1 MLDILFV
8 ILFFTFPFVVFKY
21 MNTIGYNIF
30 TISLPVLL
38 IISMFVYGYSGLLP
52 LYFGWDEYRYNMGV
66 QDRALIFQVLLFSMM
81 SIVGLLAGFT
91 YAKVVLKMNN
101 FQKFDYIR
109 QISRKELLVLVGL
122 IAFCF
127 FVLFV
132 YLSKVPTI
140 ALFVALS
147 EGASYDS
154 QLARSLMGNDF
165 SGKYHWYSL
174 IMHDLFNIVTFGLF
188 SAFLLTK
195 RKTILFFF
203 IIAFLG
209 SSFAAVMAT
218 EKGPFAEILIGLL
231 LVYGITLLKGKI
243 PIKATIILLVVLFSS
258 LVIFYIFFM
267 GSADVF
273 SAFGSIFSRALAGSI
288 QPAYHYL
295 EFFPQHQDFLMGRS
309 FPNPGGILPI
319 ETYRLAVEVM
329 NWVNPNNK
337 GIVGSMP
344 TVFWAEAYANFGTL
358 GVVFVP
364 FIIGVVIYAVYYLVD
379 KIENTPIKIGFF
391 VWLIQHYN
399 KLSITG
405 FSGFLIDFYLI
416 MLTFILIMS
425 IAFANRFRIK
435 YYKGKQIEKSNIH
448 STK

>member
-21 MNTIGYNIF
+21 MDTIGHNIF
-30 TISLPVLL
+30 TISVPVYL
-38 IISMFVYGYSGLLP
+38 IISMFVYAYSGLLP
-52 LYFGWDEYRYNMGV
+52 LYFGWDEYRYSMGV
-66 QDRALIFQVLLFSMM
+66 QDRALIFQVFIYSII

-91 YAKVVLKMNN
+91 YAKVVLKMNK

-127 FVLFV
+127 FVLLV
-132 YLSKVPTI
+132 YLSKIPNI

-147 EGASYDS
+147 DGASSDS
-154 QLARSLMGNDF
+154 HLARSLMGNDF

-174 IMHDLFNIVTFGLF
+174 IMHDLFNIVTFALF

-195 RKTILFFF
+195 RKIMFFF
-203 IIAFLG
+203 FLVAFLG

-218 EKGPFAEILIGLL
+218 EKGPFAQILIGLL
-231 LVYGITLLKGKI
+231 FVYGLSLLKGKI

-258 LVIFYIFFM
+258 LTTFYIFFM
-267 GSADVF
+267 GSEDVF

-295 EFFPQHQDFLMGRS
+295 EFFPQHQEFLMGRS

-319 ETYRLAVEVM
+319 ESYRMTVEVM
-329 NWVNPNNK
+329 NWVNPNDH

-344 TVFWAEAYANFGTL
+344 TVFWAEAYANFGIFGVIFVSFIM
-358 GVVFVP
+358 GVVL
-364 FIIGVVIYAVYYLVD
+364 YAVYYLVD
-379 KIENTPIKIGFF
+379 KIENTPLKIGFF
-391 VWLIQHYN
+391 VWLMQHF
-399 KLSITG
+399 KALSITG
-405 FSGFLIDFYLI
+405 FSGYLIDFYLI
-416 MLTFILIMS
+416 ILAFIMIMS

-435 YYKGKQIEKSNIH
+435 YYKGKA
-448 STK
+448 T

>member
-1 MLDILFV
+1 MLDILFIV
-8 ILFFTFPFVVFKY
+8 LFFTFPFIVFKY
-21 MNTIGYNIF
+21 MDTIGHNIF
-30 TISLPVLL
+30 SISVPVFL
-38 IISMFVYGYSGLLP
+38 IISMFVYAYSGLLP

-66 QDRALIFQVLLFSMM
+66 QDRALIFQVLIFSII

-109 QISRKELLVLVGL
+109 QISRKELFVLVGL

-147 EGASYDS
+147 EGASSNSD
-154 QLARSLMGNDF
+154 LARSLMGNDF
-165 SGKYHWYSL
+165 DGKYHWYSL
-174 IMHDLFNIVTFGLF
+174 IMHDLFNIVTFALF
-188 SAFLLTK
+188 SAYLLTK
-195 RKTILFFF
+195 KKIMLFFF
-203 IIAFLG
+203 LVAFLG

-218 EKGPFAEILIGLL
+218 EKAPFAQILIGLL
-231 LVYGITLLKGKI
+231 LVYGISLLKGKI
-243 PIKATIILLVVLFSS
+243 PIKATIILLIVLFSS
-258 LVIFYIFFM
+258 LIIFYIFFM

-273 SAFGSIFSRALAGSI
+273 SAFISIFSRALAGSI

-319 ETYRLAVEVM
+319 EPYKMTVEVM
-329 NWVNPNNK
+329 NWVDPNDY

-344 TVFWAEAYANFGTL
+344 TVFWAEAYANFGVL
-358 GVVFVP
+358 GVLFVP
-364 FIIGVVIYAVYYLVD
+364 FVIGVVVYTVYYFVD
-379 KIENTPIKIGFF
+379 KIENTPMKIGFF
-391 VWLIQHYN
+391 VWLMQHF
-399 KLSITG
+399 KSLSITG
-405 FSGFLIDFYLI
+405 FSGYIIDFYFI
-416 MLTFILIMS
+416 MLTFILILS
-425 IAFANRFRIK
+425 IAFANRLKIK
-435 YYKGKQIEKSNIH
+435 YYKGKIN
-448 STK
+448 

>member
-8 ILFFTFPFVVFKY
+8 VLFFIFPFIVFKY
-21 MNTIGYNIF
+21 MDTIGHNIF
-30 TISLPVLL
+30 TISVPVFL
-38 IISMFVYGYSGLLP
+38 IISMFVYAYSGLLP

-66 QDRALIFQVLLFSMM
+66 QDRALIFQVLIFSII

-101 FQKFDYIR
+101 FQKFDYTR
-109 QISRKELLVLVGL
+109 QISRKELFVLVGL

-147 EGASYDS
+147 EGASSNSD
-154 QLARSLMGNDF
+154 LARSLMGNDF

-174 IMHDLFNIVTFGLF
+174 IMHDLFNIVTFTLF

-195 RKTILFFF
+195 RKIIFFF
-203 IIAFLG
+203 FLIAFMG
-209 SSFAAVMAT
+209 SSFTAVMAT
-218 EKGPFAEILIGLL
+218 EKGPFAQILIGLL

-243 PIKATIILLVVLFSS
+243 PIKATIIFLIVLFAS
-258 LVIFYIFFM
+258 LTTFYIFFM
-267 GSADVF
+267 GSADIF
-273 SAFGSIFSRALAGSI
+273 SAFVSIFSRALAGSI

-295 EFFPQHQDFLMGRS
+295 EFFPYHQDFLLGRS

-319 ETYRLAVEVM
+319 EPYRMTVEVM
-329 NWVNPNNK
+329 NWVDPNDY

-344 TVFWAEAYANFGTL
+344 TVFWAEAYANFGIL

-364 FIIGVVIYAVYYLVD
+364 FVIGVVVYTVYYFVD

-391 VWLIQHYN
+391 VWLMQHF
-399 KLSITG
+399 KSLSITG
-405 FSGFLIDFYLI
+405 FSGYIIDFYFI
-416 MLTFILIMS
+416 MLTFILILS
-425 IAFANRFRIK
+425 IAFANRLKIK
-435 YYKGKQIEKSNIH
+435 YYKGKIN
-448 STK
+448 

>member
-8 ILFFTFPFVVFKY
+8 VLFFTFPFVVFKY
-21 MNTIGYNIF
+21 MDIIGHSIF
-30 TISLPVLL
+30 TISVPVFL
-38 IISMFVYGYSGLLP
+38 IISMFIYAYAGLLP
-52 LYFGWDEYRYNMGV
+52 LYFGWDEYRYDMGV
-66 QDRALIFQVLLFSMM
+66 QDRAIVFQVLLYSIV

-91 YAKVVLKMNN
+91 YSKIVLKMNN
-101 FQKFDYIR
+101 FQKFEYIR
-109 QISRKELLVLVGL
+109 RLTKKELFIVSLL
-122 IAFCF
+122 IIFCL

-132 YLSKVPTI
+132 YLSKIPTI

-147 EGASYDS
+147 DGASSDS

-165 SGKYHWYSL
+165 SGAYHWYKL
-174 IMHDLFNIVTFGLF
+174 IFSDLFNIVTFTLF

-195 RKTILFFF
+195 RKIIFFLFV
-203 IIAFLG
+203 ISFLG

-231 LVYGITLLKGKI
+231 LVYGLTLLKGKI
-243 PIKATIILLVVLFSS
+243 PIKATIIFLIILFSS
-258 LVIFYIFFM
+258 LILFYIFFM
-267 GSADVF
+267 GSKDIF

-295 EFFPQHQDFLMGRS
+295 EFFPNHQDFLLGRS

-319 ETYRLAVEVM
+319 EPYRMTVEVM
-329 NWVNPNNK
+329 NWVNPNDK

-344 TVFWAEAYANFGTL
+344 TVFWAEAYANFGYF
-358 GVVFVP
+358 GIAFIP
-364 FIIGVVIYAVYYLVD
+364 FIIGVVVYTVSFLVD
-379 KIENTPIKIGFF
+379 KLENTPIKIGFYI
-391 VWLIQHYN
+391 WLILHIK

-416 MLTFILIMS
+416 AIVFILIIS
-425 IAFANRFRIK
+425 ISLANKFKIK
-435 YYKGKQIEKSNIH
+435 YYKRKIN
-448 STK
+448 

>member
-8 ILFFTFPFVVFKY
+8 VLFFIFPFIVFKY
-21 MNTIGYNIF
+21 MDTIGHNIF
-30 TISLPVLL
+30 SISVPVFL
-38 IISMFVYGYSGLLP
+38 IISMFVYAYSGLLP

-66 QDRALIFQVLLFSMM
+66 QDRALIFQVLIFSII

-109 QISRKELLVLVGL
+109 QISRKELFVLVGL
-122 IAFCF
+122 IGFCF

-140 ALFVALS
+140 ALFVAFS
-147 EGASYDS
+147 EGASSNS
-154 QLARSLMGNDF
+154 QLARSMMGNDF
-165 SGKYHWYSL
+165 NGKYHWYSL
-174 IMHDLFNIVTFGLF
+174 IMHDLFNIVTFALF

-195 RKTILFFF
+195 RKILFFF
-203 IIAFLG
+203 FLVAFLG

-218 EKGPFAEILIGLL
+218 EKSPFAQILIGLL

-243 PIKATIILLVVLFSS
+243 PIKGTIILLIVLFSS
-258 LVIFYIFFM
+258 LIVFYIFFTD
-267 GSADVF
+267 SEDAF

-295 EFFPQHQDFLMGRS
+295 EFFPHHQDFLMGRS
-309 FPNPGGILPI
+309 FPNPAGILPI
-319 ETYRLAVEVM
+319 EPYKMTIEVM
-329 NWVNPNNK
+329 NWVDPNDY
-337 GIVGSMP
+337 GIVGTMP
-344 TVFWAEAYANFGTL
+344 TVFWAEAYANFGIFGIL
-358 GVVFVP
+358 FLP
-364 FIIGVVIYAVYYLVD
+364 FIIGVIVYLVYYFID

-391 VWLIQHYN
+391 VWLMQHFK

-405 FSGFLIDFYLI
+405 FSDFLIDFYLI
-416 MLTFILIMS
+416 MLLFILILV
-425 IAFANRFRIK
+425 IAFANRLKIK
-435 YYKGKQIEKSNIH
+435 YYKGKIN
-448 STK
+448 

>member
-8 ILFFTFPFVVFKY
+8 VLFFIFPFIVFKY
-21 MNTIGYNIF
+21 MDTIGHNIF
-30 TISLPVLL
+30 SISVPVFL
-38 IISMFVYGYSGLLP
+38 IISMFVYAYSGLLP

-66 QDRALIFQVLLFSMM
+66 QDRALIFQVLIFSII

-109 QISRKELLVLVGL
+109 QISRKELFVLVGL
-122 IAFCF
+122 IGFCF

-140 ALFVALS
+140 ALFVAFS
-147 EGASYDS
+147 EGASSNS
-154 QLARSLMGNDF
+154 QLARSMMGNDF
-165 SGKYHWYSL
+165 NGKYHWYSL
-174 IMHDLFNIVTFGLF
+174 IMHDLFNIVTFALF

-195 RKTILFFF
+195 RKILFFF
-203 IIAFLG
+203 FLVAFLG

-218 EKGPFAEILIGLL
+218 EKSPFAQILIGLL

-243 PIKATIILLVVLFSS
+243 PIKATIIFLIVLFAS
-258 LVIFYIFFM
+258 LTTFYIFFM
-267 GSADVF
+267 GSADIF
-273 SAFGSIFSRALAGSI
+273 SAFVSIFSRALAGSI

-295 EFFPQHQDFLMGRS
+295 EFFPYHQDFLLGRS

-319 ETYRLAVEVM
+319 EPYKMTVEVM
-329 NWVNPNNK
+329 NWVDPNDY

-344 TVFWAEAYANFGTL
+344 TVFWAEAYANFGVL

-364 FIIGVVIYAVYYLVD
+364 FVIGVVVYTVYYFVD

-391 VWLIQHYN
+391 VWLMQHFK

-405 FSGFLIDFYLI
+405 FSDFLIDFYLI
-416 MLTFILIMS
+416 MLLFILILV
-425 IAFANRFRIK
+425 IAFANRLKIK
-435 YYKGKQIEKSNIH
+435 YYKGKIN
-448 STK
+448 

>member
-1 MLDILFV
+1 MLDILFI
-8 ILFFTFPFVVFKY
+8 ILFCTFPFIVFKY
-21 MNTIGYNIF
+21 MDTIGHNIF
-30 TISLPVLL
+30 TISVPVFL
-38 IISMFVYGYSGLLP
+38 IISMFVYAYSGLLP

-66 QDRALIFQVLLFSMM
+66 QDRALIFQVLIFSII

-101 FQKFDYIR
+101 FQKFDYTR
-109 QISRKELLVLVGL
+109 QISRKELFVLIGL

-147 EGASYDS
+147 EGASSNSD
-154 QLARSLMGNDF
+154 LARSLMGNDF
-165 SGKYHWYSL
+165 DGKYHWYSL
-174 IMHDLFNIVTFGLF
+174 IMHDLFNIVTFTLF

-195 RKTILFFF
+195 RKILFFF
-203 IIAFLG
+203 FAVAFLG

-218 EKGPFAEILIGLL
+218 EKAPFAQILIGLL

-243 PIKATIILLVVLFSS
+243 PIKATIIFLIVLFAS
-258 LVIFYIFFM
+258 LTTFYIFFM
-267 GSADVF
+267 GSADIF
-273 SAFGSIFSRALAGSI
+273 SAFVSIFSRALAGSI

-295 EFFPQHQDFLMGRS
+295 EFFPYHQDFLLGRS

-319 ETYRLAVEVM
+319 EPYRMTVEVM
-329 NWVNPNNK
+329 NWVDPNDY

-344 TVFWAEAYANFGTL
+344 TVFWAEAYANFGVL

-364 FIIGVVIYAVYYLVD
+364 FVIGVVVYTVYYFVD

-391 VWLIQHYN
+391 VWLMQHF
-399 KLSITG
+399 KSLSITG
-405 FSGFLIDFYLI
+405 FSGYIIDFYFI
-416 MLTFILIMS
+416 MLTFILILS
-425 IAFANRFRIK
+425 IAFANKFRIK
-435 YYKGKQIEKSNIH
+435 YYKGKIN
-448 STK
+448 

>member
-1 MLDILFV
+1 MLDIFFV
-8 ILFFTFPFVVFKY
+8 VLFFIFPFIVFKY
-21 MNTIGYNIF
+21 MDTIGHNIF
-30 TISLPVLL
+30 TISVPVFL
-38 IISMFVYGYSGLLP
+38 IISMFVYAYSGLLP

-66 QDRALIFQVLLFSMM
+66 QDRALIFQVLIFSII

-109 QISRKELLVLVGL
+109 KISRKELFVLVGL
-122 IAFCF
+122 IGFCF

-132 YLSKVPTI
+132 YLSKVPSI

-147 EGASYDS
+147 EGASSNS

-174 IMHDLFNIVTFGLF
+174 IMHDLFNIVTFTLF

-195 RKTILFFF
+195 RKIPFLLFL
-203 IIAFLG
+203 IAFIG
-209 SSFAAVMAT
+209 NSFTAVMAT
-218 EKGPFAEILIGLL
+218 EKGPFAQILIGLL

-243 PIKATIILLVVLFSS
+243 PIKATIIFLIVLFAS
-258 LVIFYIFFM
+258 LTTFYIFFM
-267 GSADVF
+267 GSKDVF
-273 SAFGSIFSRALAGSI
+273 SAFASIFSRALAGSI

-295 EFFPQHQDFLMGRS
+295 EFFPYHQDFLMGRS

-319 ETYRLAVEVM
+319 EPYRMTVEVM
-329 NWVNPNNK
+329 NWVDPNDK

-344 TVFWAEAYANFGTL
+344 TVFWAEAYANFGVL

-364 FIIGVVIYAVYYLVD
+364 FVIGVVVYTVYYFVD
-379 KIENTPIKIGFF
+379 KIENTPMKIGFF
-391 VWLIQHYN
+391 VWLMQHF
-399 KLSITG
+399 KSLSITG
-405 FSGFLIDFYLI
+405 FSGYIIDFYFI
-416 MLTFILIMS
+416 MLTFILILS
-425 IAFANRFRIK
+425 IAFANKFRIK
-435 YYKGKQIEKSNIH
+435 YYKGKIN
-448 STK
+448 

>member
-1 MLDILFV
+1 MILDIIFV
-8 ILFFTFPFVVFKY
+8 ILFFTFPFVVFRY
-21 MNTIGYNIF
+21 MDAIGYSIF
-30 TISLPVLL
+30 TISMEIFL
-38 IISMFVYGYSGLLP
+38 IVSMFVYAYSGLLP

-66 QDRALIFQVLLFSMM
+66 QDKALIFQVLIFSII

-127 FVLFV
+127 FVLLV
-132 YLSKVPTI
+132 YLSKIPNI

-147 EGASYDS
+147 DGASDAK
-154 QLARSLMGNDF
+154 LARSLMGNDF
-165 SGKYHWYSL
+165 AGKYHWYSL
-174 IMHDLFNIVTFGLF
+174 VMHDLFNIVTFALF

-195 RKTILFFF
+195 QKIILFFF

-209 SSFAAVMAT
+209 SSFSAIMAT
-218 EKGPFAEILIGLL
+218 EKGPFAQILIGLL

-258 LVIFYIFFM
+258 LTTFYIFFM

-295 EFFPQHQDFLMGRS
+295 EFFPHHQEFLMGRS

-319 ETYRLAVEVM
+319 EPYRMTVEVM
-329 NWVNPNNK
+329 NWVNPNDK

-364 FIIGVVIYAVYYLVD
+364 FMIGVVLYAVYYLVD
-379 KIENTPIKIGFF
+379 KIENTPLKIGFF
-391 VWLIQHYN
+391 VWLMQHFKN
-399 KLSITG
+399 LSVSG
-405 FSGFLIDFYLI
+405 FSGYLIDFYLI
-416 MLTFILIMS
+416 MLVFILIVS
-425 IAFANRFRIK
+425 IAFANRFKIK
-435 YYKGKQIEKSNIH
+435 YYKGKTN
-448 STK
+448 

>member
-8 ILFFTFPFVVFKY
+8 LLFFSFPFVVFKY
-21 MNTIGYNIF
+21 MNTIGHNIF
-30 TISLPVLL
+30 TISVPVFLM
-38 IISMFVYGYSGLLP
+38 IAMFVYAYSGLLP
-52 LYFGWDEYRYNMGV
+52 LYFGWDEYRYSMGV
-66 QDRALIFQVLLFSMM
+66 QDRVLIFQVLIFSII

-122 IAFCF
+122 ITFCF

-132 YLSKVPTI
+132 YLSKIPNI

-147 EGASYDS
+147 DGSNDAK
-154 QLARSLMGNDF
+154 LARSLMGNDF
-165 SGKYHWYSL
+165 AGKYHWYSL
-174 IMHDLFNIVTFGLF
+174 VMHDLFNIVTFALF

-195 RKTILFFF
+195 RKILLFFF
-203 IIAFLG
+203 LVAFLG
-209 SSFAAVMAT
+209 NSFAAVMAT
-218 EKGPFAEILIGLL
+218 EKGPFAQILIGLL

-243 PIKATIILLVVLFSS
+243 PIKATIILFTILFAS
-258 LVIFYIFFM
+258 LITFYIFFM
-267 GSADVF
+267 GSEDVF
-273 SAFGSIFSRALAGSI
+273 SAFGSIFSRALAGSV

-295 EFFPQHQDFLMGRS
+295 EFFPQHQEFLMGRS

-319 ETYRLAVEVM
+319 EPYRMTVEVM
-329 NWVNPNNK
+329 NWVNPNDK

-344 TVFWAEAYANFGTL
+344 TVFWAEAYANFGIL

-364 FIIGVVIYAVYYLVD
+364 FMIGVVLYAVYYLID
-379 KIENTPIKIGFF
+379 KIENTPLKIGFF
-391 VWLIQHYN
+391 VWLMQHFQT
-399 KLSITG
+399 LSKTG

-425 IAFANRFRIK
+425 IAFANRFRVK
-435 YYKGKQIEKSNIH
+435 YYKGNAS
-448 STK
+448 

>member
-1 MLDILFV
+1 MD
-8 ILFFTFPFVVFKY
+8 
-21 MNTIGYNIF
+21 TIGHNIL
-30 TISLPVLL
+30 TLSVPVFL
-38 IISMFVYGYSGLLP
+38 IISMFVYAYAGLLP
-52 LYFGWDEYRYNMGV
+52 LYFGWDEYRYSMGV
-66 QDRALIFQVLLFSMM
+66 QDRALIFQVLIFSII

-140 ALFVALS
+140 ALVVALS
-147 EGASYDS
+147 EGASSDS
-154 QLARSLMGNDF
+154 HLARSLMGNDF
-165 SGKYHWYSL
+165 AGKYHWYSL
-174 IMHDLFNIVTFGLF
+174 VMHDLFNIVTFALF

-195 RKTILFFF
+195 RKIMLFFF

-218 EKGPFAEILIGLL
+218 EKAPFAEILIGLL

-258 LVIFYIFFM
+258 LTTFYIFFM

-295 EFFPQHQDFLMGRS
+295 EFFPEHQEFLMGRS

-319 ETYRLAVEVM
+319 EPYRMTVEVM
-329 NWVNPNNK
+329 NWVNPTEH

-344 TVFWAEAYANFGTL
+344 TVFWGEAYANFGIL
-358 GVVFVP
+358 GVMFIPFV
-364 FIIGVVIYAVYYLVD
+364 IGVVVYTIYYLAD
-379 KIENTPIKIGFF
+379 KLENTPIKIAFII
-391 VWLIQHYN
+391 WLILHF
-399 KLSITG
+399 KHLSIGG
-405 FSGFLIDFYLI
+405 FSGFFMDIYLVLIV
-416 MLTFILIMS
+416 FILAIS
-425 IAFANRFRIK
+425 IAFANRFKIK
-435 YYKGKQIEKSNIH
+435 YYKGKTN
-448 STK
+448 

>member
-8 ILFFTFPFVVFKY
+8 VLFFIFPFIVFKY
-21 MNTIGYNIF
+21 MDRIGHNIF
-30 TISLPVLL
+30 SISVPVFL
-38 IISMFVYGYSGLLP
+38 IISMFIYAYSGLLP
-52 LYFGWDEYRYNMGV
+52 LYFGWDEYRYSMGV
-66 QDRALIFQVLLFSMM
+66 QDRALIFQVFIFSII

-109 QISRKELLVLVGL
+109 QISRKELFVLVGL
-122 IAFCF
+122 IGFCF

-147 EGASYDS
+147 EGASSNS
-154 QLARSLMGNDF
+154 QLARSMMGNDF
-165 SGKYHWYSL
+165 NGKYHWYSL
-174 IMHDLFNIVTFGLF
+174 IMHDLFNIVTFALF

-195 RKTILFFF
+195 RKILFFF
-203 IIAFLG
+203 FLVAFLG

-218 EKGPFAEILIGLL
+218 EKSPFAQILIGLL

-243 PIKATIILLVVLFSS
+243 PIKGTIILLIVLFSS
-258 LVIFYIFFM
+258 LIVFYIFFTD
-267 GSADVF
+267 SEDVF

-295 EFFPQHQDFLMGRS
+295 EFFPHHQDFLMGRS
-309 FPNPGGILPI
+309 FPNPAGILPI
-319 ETYRLAVEVM
+319 EPYRMTVEVM
-329 NWVNPNNK
+329 SWVDPNDY
-337 GIVGSMP
+337 GIVGTMP
-344 TVFWAEAYANFGTL
+344 TVFWAEAYANFGIFGIL
-358 GVVFVP
+358 FLP
-364 FIIGVVIYAVYYLVD
+364 FIIGVIVYLVYYFID

-391 VWLIQHYN
+391 VWLMQHFK

-405 FSGFLIDFYLI
+405 FSDFLIDFYLI
-416 MLTFILIMS
+416 MLLFILILV
-425 IAFANRFRIK
+425 IAFANRFKIK
-435 YYKGKQIEKSNIH
+435 YYKGKIN
-448 STK
+448 

>member
-8 ILFFTFPFVVFKY
+8 VLFFIFPFIVFKY
-21 MNTIGYNIF
+21 MDTIGHNIF
-30 TISLPVLL
+30 SISVPVFL
-38 IISMFVYGYSGLLP
+38 IISMFVYAYSGLLP

-66 QDRALIFQVLLFSMM
+66 QDRALIFQVLIFSII

-109 QISRKELLVLVGL
+109 QISRKELFVLVGL
-122 IAFCF
+122 IGFCF

-140 ALFVALS
+140 ALFVAFS
-147 EGASYDS
+147 EGASSNS
-154 QLARSLMGNDF
+154 QLARSMMGNDF
-165 SGKYHWYSL
+165 NGKYHWYSL
-174 IMHDLFNIVTFGLF
+174 IMHDLFNIVTFALF

-195 RKTILFFF
+195 RKILFFF
-203 IIAFLG
+203 FLVAFLG

-218 EKGPFAEILIGLL
+218 EKSPFAQILIGLL

-243 PIKATIILLVVLFSS
+243 PIKATIIFLIVLFAS
-258 LVIFYIFFM
+258 LTTFYIFFM
-267 GSADVF
+267 GSADIF
-273 SAFGSIFSRALAGSI
+273 SAFVSIFSRALAGSI

-295 EFFPQHQDFLMGRS
+295 EFFPHHQDFLMGRS

-319 ETYRLAVEVM
+319 EPYKMTIEVM
-329 NWVNPNNK
+329 NWVDPNDY
-337 GIVGSMP
+337 GIVGTMP
-344 TVFWAEAYANFGTL
+344 TVFWAEAYANFGIFGIL
-358 GVVFVP
+358 FLP
-364 FIIGVVIYAVYYLVD
+364 FIIGVIVYLVYYFID

-391 VWLIQHYN
+391 VWLMQHFK

-405 FSGFLIDFYLI
+405 FSDFLIDFYLI
-416 MLTFILIMS
+416 MLLFILILV
-425 IAFANRFRIK
+425 IAFANRLKIK
-435 YYKGKQIEKSNIH
+435 YYKGKIN
-448 STK
+448 

>member
-8 ILFFTFPFVVFKY
+8 LLFFSFPFIVFKY
-21 MNTIGYNIF
+21 MDTIGHNIF
-30 TISLPVLL
+30 TISVPVFLM
-38 IISMFVYGYSGLLP
+38 IAMFVYAYSGLLP
-52 LYFGWDEYRYNMGV
+52 LYFGWDEYRYSMGV
-66 QDRALIFQVLLFSMM
+66 QDRVLIFQVLIFSII
-81 SIVGLLAGFT
+81 SIVALLAGFT

-132 YLSKVPTI
+132 YLSKIPNI

-147 EGASYDS
+147 EGASSDS
-154 QLARSLMGNDF
+154 HLARSLMGNDF
-165 SGKYHWYSL
+165 GGKYHWYSL
-174 IMHDLFNIVTFGLF
+174 VMHDLFNIVTFALF

-195 RKTILFFF
+195 RKILLFFF
-203 IIAFLG
+203 LVAFLG

-218 EKGPFAEILIGLL
+218 EKGPFAQILIGLL

-258 LVIFYIFFM
+258 LIAFYIFFM

-273 SAFGSIFSRALAGSI
+273 SAFGSIFSRVLAGSI

-295 EFFPQHQDFLMGRS
+295 EFFPHHQEFLMGRS

-319 ETYRLAVEVM
+319 EPYRMTVEVM
-329 NWVNPNNK
+329 NWVNPNDK

-358 GVVFVP
+358 GVILIP
-364 FIIGVVIYAVYYLVD
+364 FMIGVVIYAVYYLVD
-379 KIENTPIKIGFF
+379 KIENTPLKIGFF
-391 VWLIQHYN
+391 VWLMQHFQT
-399 KLSITG
+399 LSKTG

-416 MLTFILIMS
+416 MLIFILIIS
-425 IAFANRFRIK
+425 IAFANKFKIK
-435 YYKGKQIEKSNIH
+435 YYKGKTN
-448 STK
+448 